1 MEKCIFCKVVNKK
14 VPARIIVEDDLA
26 VAFEDVNPQAPIHVL
41 VIPKMH
47 ISSLN
52 EVTASER
59 DLMGHLMLVAAK
71 VAEIKS
77 VHQTG
82 YRLVINTNAQAGQT
96 VFHVHFHVLGGR
108 QMAWPPG

>member
-1 MEKCIFCKVVNKK
+1 MEKCIFCKVVDKK

-26 VAFEDVNPQAPIHVL
+26 VAFEDANPQAPIHVL

-52 EVTASER
+52 EVTALER
-59 DLMGHLMLVAAK
+59 DVMGHLMLMAAK

-77 VHQTG
+77 VHQSG

>member
-1 MEKCIFCKVVNKK
+1 MGKCIFCKVVDKK

-41 VIPKMH
+41 VIPKKH

-52 EVTASER
+52 EIAASER

-71 VAEIKS
+71 VAEIKR